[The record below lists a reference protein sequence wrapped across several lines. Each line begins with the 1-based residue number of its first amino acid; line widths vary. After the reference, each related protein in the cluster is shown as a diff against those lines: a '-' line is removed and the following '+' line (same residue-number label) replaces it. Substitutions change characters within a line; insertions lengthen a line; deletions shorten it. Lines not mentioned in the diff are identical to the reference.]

1 MEKAIKPSRVA
12 GLGSPAI
19 TSSFSNFNFRRSY
32 LECCINSISYLSG
45 SSVKIKRV
53 PFEVSIGPSVM
64 GVLECSSLKMQ
75 LSKFST
81 SKARCTRSSGT
92 SIFPESGNEH
102 NSSSQSVPG
111 KRRKTSVE
119 PRGEVFFPRLP
130 CPEYLCK
137 TGGTAPCQTH
147 ESEYEDIF
155 LSRLIIKL
163 NNCLVVIHLFF
174 YDADQLN
181 KTSLGFCLKP

>member
-1 MEKAIKPSRVA
+1 MAQEKRAYFLRHFFLTWLPYLLDVSHLQTSWTLLVDRAIKTSRVS
-12 GLGSPAI
+12 GLGSPSI

-53 PFEVSIGPSVM
+53 PFEVSMGPSVM

-81 SKARCTRSSGT
+81 SKARCTKSSGT

-102 NSSSQSVPG
+102 NSSSQSVTG
-111 KRRKTSVE
+111 KGRKTSVE
-119 PRGEVFFPRLP
+119 PRG
-130 CPEYLCK
+130 
-137 TGGTAPCQTH
+137 
-147 ESEYEDIF
+147 
-155 LSRLIIKL
+155 
-163 NNCLVVIHLFF
+163 
-174 YDADQLN
+174 
-181 KTSLGFCLKP
+181 